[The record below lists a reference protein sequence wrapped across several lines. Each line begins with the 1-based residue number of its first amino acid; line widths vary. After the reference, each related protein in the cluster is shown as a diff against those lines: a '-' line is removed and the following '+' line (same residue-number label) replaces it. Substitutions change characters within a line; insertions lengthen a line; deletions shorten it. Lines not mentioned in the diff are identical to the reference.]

1 MTLSSLRGRK
11 TFLMRNANHGGAGPV
26 RLRQYALGLVGL
38 WTAAVGATAI
48 WELID
53 ERNHVREI
61 ALSKARGAFD
71 KDSFFR
77 RWGAVHGG
85 VYVPVTEQTQPNPY
99 LDQVS
104 ERDIVT
110 PEGRR
115 LTLINPAYMMRQVN
129 ELSAKQRKETQGHLT
144 SLNPIRPENA
154 PDAWEREALKAFA
167 EGQEEVSSIEM
178 IDGQFHMRLMRPLF
192 TEQACL
198 KCHAE
203 QGYKVGDVRGGMSVS
218 VPMATLAAL
227 HRAEVVRRSLGYGMV
242 WLLGIGG
249 IVIASRHLRSQVEHR
264 QQVEQALEES
274 EARIKETSSQI
285 PGVVYQFVLHP
296 DGSHSFPYVSEGL
309 TQILGLMPEDVRRD
323 ATALFPGP
331 LFEQDLEPIWQ
342 SINESAEKMT
352 TWQRELRCKTAGGE
366 VKWIRAT
373 ASPHPLP
380 DGSVLWNGVF
390 LDITEHREADRKLQ
404 EAHDSLEQR
413 VAERTAELE
422 EANRELH
429 KEIADRKQAEKWL
442 LESEERFRS
451 FFELGV
457 VGMAIVSPQKDWEEA
472 NDRLCEILG
481 YSQQELIGK
490 TWSELIHPEDCEVDQ
505 EHFNRTLSGAV
516 GGYST
521 RRRFVRKDG
530 QLVYAN
536 LSVKCLRR
544 PDGTVDSLVVLVEDL
559 SAQKRAEDESG
570 AIRERLREWQ
580 EQESV

>member
-1 MTLSSLRGRK
+1 
-11 TFLMRNANHGGAGPV
+11 MRNANHGGAGPI

-38 WTAAVGATAI
+38 WTAAVGATVI

-61 ALSKARGAFD
+61 ARGQARGAFQ
-71 KDSFFR
+71 KDLAFR
-77 RWGAVHGG
+77 RWGAEHGG
-85 VYVPVTEQTQPNPY
+85 VYAPVTEQTPPNSY
-99 LDQVS
+99 LTHLP
-104 ERDIVT
+104 ERDIVASD
-110 PEGRR
+110 GRR

-129 ELSAKQRKETQGHLT
+129 ELTAGERGLQGHLT
-144 SLNPIRPENA
+144 SLDPIRPENA

-167 EGQEEVSSIEM
+167 EDEKEVSSVEM
-178 IDGQFHMRLMRPLF
+178 IDGQPHMRLMRPIF
-192 TEQACL
+192 TERACL
-198 KCHAE
+198 ECHAE
-203 QGYKVGDVRGGMSVS
+203 QGHKVGDVRGGMSVS
-218 VPMATLAAL
+218 VPMATLAPL
-227 HRAEVVRRSLGYGMV
+227 HRAEVVRRGLGYGMV

-249 IVIASRHLRSQVEHR
+249 IMIASRHLRNQVEHR
-264 QQVEQALEES
+264 QQAEQALKES
-274 EARIKETSSQI
+274 QARIKETSAQI

-309 TQILGLMPEDVRRD
+309 TQMLGLMPEDVRRD
-323 ATALFPGP
+323 AAVLFPGP
-331 LFEQDLEPIWQ
+331 FFQEDLEGVWQ
-342 SINESAEKMT
+342 SIHESAGKMT

-373 ASPHPLP
+373 SSPHPLP

-404 EAHDSLEQR
+404 EAHDLLEQR

-422 EANRELH
+422 QANRELH

-472 NDRLCEILG
+472 NGRLCEILG

-490 TWSELIHPEDCEVDQ
+490 TWSELIHPEDCEVDE
-505 EHFNRTLSGAV
+505 EHFNRTLAGAV
-516 GGYST
+516 SGYST

-544 PDGTVDSLVVLVEDL
+544 PDGTVDSLIVLVEDL
-559 SAQKRAEDESG
+559 GAQKRAEDESG
-570 AIRERLREWQ
+570 AVRKELREWQ
-580 EQESV
+580 EQEGV